1 MYPATHPGARLGR
14 GTSRYRRTFRSVHLL
29 TGVGAAAALMLAGCG
44 GDDDSTTAS
53 DDGTGGGDPSPGS
66 TSDQASSDEGFP
78 LALDNC
84 GFELT
89 VESAP
94 ERVVTIKST
103 TTEMMLALGLADRL
117 VGTAFADGPV
127 PDEYADDV
135 ADVPVLSDQVPGQE
149 ALFEAEPDFVFG
161 GWESNFAVDAAG
173 EREALA
179 DFGITTYVAPS
190 ACKEPAYQPDPM
202 TFDALFAHIHQLA
215 QIFDVPDQAD
225 ELVAEQKALLDQVEA
240 PGDGLTALWY
250 SSGEDSPY
258 VGGDIGAP
266 AMMMRELGVENIFA
280 DIDDTWSNVSWE
292 QVVDRDPDVIVL
304 VDAAWNTADNKI
316 DLLESN
322 AATAALSAV
331 QEQRYLTL
339 PFPAAEAG
347 VRSAQAVVDLAGQ
360 LEQLDIQPGQ
370 TGAGS

>member
-1 MYPATHPGARLGR
+1 MPSIGRPDPGSSRILPFRRSSATLAVLGATVAVILAACGDD
-14 GTSRYRRTFRSVHLL
+14 GATSDDSPQ
-29 TGVGAAAALMLAGCG
+29 AAA
-44 GDDDSTTAS
+44 SENTAA
-53 DDGTGGGDPSPGS
+53 DTGTDQPSPD
-66 TSDQASSDEGFP
+66 TEFP
-78 LALDNC
+78 LTIDNC
-84 GFELT
+84 GFEIT
-89 VESAP
+89 IDGPP

-127 PDEYADDV
+127 PDQYADDV
-135 ADVPVLSDQVPGQE
+135 ADVPVLADQVPGQE
-149 ALFEAEPDFVFG
+149 ALFEVEPDLVFG

-173 EREALA
+173 ERAALA
-179 DFGITTYVAPS
+179 EFGIDTYVAPS

-215 QIFDVPDQAD
+215 QIFDVPDRAD
-225 ELVAEQKALLDQVEA
+225 EFVAEQKALLDQVDA
-240 PGDGLTALWY
+240 PGQGLTALWY
-250 SSGEDSPY
+250 SSGEDAPY

-266 AMMMRELGVENIFA
+266 AMMMRQLGVENIFA

-292 QVVDRDPDVIVL
+292 EIVDRNPDVLIL
-304 VDAAWNTADNKI
+304 VDAAWNTAEHKI

-322 AATAALSAV
+322 AATAALPAV

-347 VRSAQAVVDLAGQ
+347 VRNAQAVVDLAGQ
-360 LEQLDIQPGQ
+360 LEELGIEPTQ